1 MIEIIVGIVVG
12 IVLIIILLLST
23 SNNKYK
29 YAFIKIERAE
39 EDIDL
44 YLQKKK
50 DYLDRTRPI
59 IKKELKLNDFLSE
72 IDSNVEDMSNHQKN
86 DFLRSL
92 YNELFKVIDENEK
105 LLKSETLM
113 SIIDELDDNEEQ
125 IIGCIK
131 YYNDTVVDFN
141 KLVISFPTNIIAFFK
156 GYKKKEFYNNEKR
169 ERFEILNE
177 K

>member
-1 MIEIIVGIVVG
+1 MIGIIIGVVVG
-12 IVLIIILLLST
+12 FILLLIILLSF
-23 SNNKYK
+23 SGNKYK
-29 YAFIKIERAE
+29 YAIIKIDRAE
-39 EDIDL
+39 EDIDI

-59 IKKELKLNDFLSE
+59 IKKELKLNDFLGE
-72 IDSNVEDMSNHQKN
+72 IDSNIEEMSNHQKN

-92 YNELFKVIDENEK
+92 YNELFKTIDENEK
-105 LLKSETLM
+105 LLKSDTLM
-113 SIIDELDDNEEQ
+113 SIIDDLNDNEEQ

-141 KLVISFPTNIIAFFK
+141 RLVISFPTNIIALFR

-169 ERFEILNE
+169 EMFEILNE